1 MNKTAF
7 LAAVK
12 CAAKGWYQAHDK
24 SPLDEAAEFAVKQS
38 LEVKQIAWRLYPEGK
53 PALGGPG
60 HDRYVDTRLYM
71 RDNAAVL
78 AAVFR
83 AGPLLASVD
92 ILKRHG
98 SGWSVIEIKS
108 SFSDSAKLD
117 DYVDALAYTTMV
129 LRRAG
134 VEVTSSALLMLSR
147 DYRRGDPVDKLF
159 TLLDKTGDVA
169 DSAQQYDARADAA
182 AAAVGADE
190 PPSAALI
197 RACWSCDFFATL
209 CLGAGR
215 GHTVIE
221 LPRLHHTKAAKLC
234 EQGVIDIADV
244 PDDLK
249 LNDTQKRA
257 RASMESGEPVVDADG
272 LRLALAAVMWPCHY
286 FDFETVSTT
295 LPLYD
300 GYGCHAPILTQFSI
314 HHRDALDAEPTHS
327 EFLAESHEAQER
339 PLVERLIE
347 ALGSRGAIIVYSG
360 FEKVRIKGLIDRFP
374 DLEQPLT
381 AISVRIVDF
390 EKIIRGNVYHPSFAG
405 SFSLKK
411 VVPALVRD
419 VSYEGLAVANGSAA
433 ITLFARMAR
442 GEVQDVASARR
453 DLLVYCET
461 DTLVMVRLHE
471 ILASMARMPPKPC
484 RQTQIVSAIE

>member
-1 MNKTAF
+1 M
-7 LAAVK
+7 
-12 CAAKGWYQAHDK
+12 
-24 SPLDEAAEFAVKQS
+24 EQS
-38 LEVKQIAWRLYPEGK
+38 REVKQLAWRLYPDGK
-53 PALGGPG
+53 PVLGGPG

-71 RDNAAVL
+71 RDCAAVL

-83 AGPLLASVD
+83 AGPLYASVD
-92 ILKRHG
+92 ILKRHDG
-98 SGWSVIEIKS
+98 GWSVIEVKS

-129 LRRAG
+129 ARRAG
-134 VEVTSSALLMLSR
+134 AEVTSSALLMLSR
-147 DYRRGDPVDKLF
+147 EYRRGDPVDKLF
-159 TLLDKTGDVA
+159 TLVDKTADVA
-169 DSAQQYDARADAA
+169 DRARQYDIRADGV
-182 AAAVGADE
+182 AAAVGAE
-190 PPSAALI
+190 KPPPAALL
-197 RACWSCDFFATL
+197 RACWSCDFFATS

-215 GHTVIE
+215 GHTVVE

-234 EQGVIDIADV
+234 GQGIIDITGV

-257 RASMESGEPVVDADG
+257 RASMESGAPVVDADSLG
-272 LRLALAAVMWPCHY
+272 LALAAIMWPCHY
-286 FDFETVSTT
+286 LDFETVSTT

-339 PLVERLIE
+339 LLVERLIE

-381 AISVRIVDF
+381 AISMRLVDF
-390 EKIIRGNVYHPSFAG
+390 ERIIRGNGLPPVVRWQLLAEESGSGPGARRQLRRARGGQRQCRHHLVRPDGARRGQGHCERTAG
-405 SFSLKK
+405 SPGL
-411 VVPALVRD
+411 LRD
-419 VSYEGLAVANGSAA
+419 RHARHGPVARDSGRDGADATGQVSR
-433 ITLFARMAR
+433 FW
-442 GEVQDVASARR
+442 
-453 DLLVYCET
+453 
-461 DTLVMVRLHE
+461 
-471 ILASMARMPPKPC
+471 
-484 RQTQIVSAIE
+484 